1 MGALAVVAMKVGGQT
16 RSVLAWI
23 ALNLV
28 LTFTLGGISWQGHLG
43 GLFGG
48 LLLGV
53 AMVYAPRGPRR
64 SAIQWGATG
73 LVLAFSLVVIAA
85 RVAALS

>member
-1 MGALAVVAMKVGGQT
+1 MALKVGGQT
-16 RSVLAWI
+16 RSVLGWI

-48 LLLGV
+48 VLLGA

-64 SAIQWGATG
+64 STIQWAATG
-73 LVLAFSLVVIAA
+73 LVLALALVVIAL
-85 RVAALS
+85 RVAALN